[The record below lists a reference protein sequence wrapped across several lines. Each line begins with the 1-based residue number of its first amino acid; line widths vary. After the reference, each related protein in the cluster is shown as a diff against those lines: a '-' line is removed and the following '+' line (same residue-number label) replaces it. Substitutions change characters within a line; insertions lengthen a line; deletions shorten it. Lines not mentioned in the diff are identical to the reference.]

1 MTNEHESA
9 VQNPSGRSE
18 RAESMKQF
26 GNRVRARRLE
36 QGLTQIELAE
46 AAAVDRKTVSRIENS
61 RFSPSLINIYAIADA
76 LDIEARDL
84 I

>member
-1 MTNEHESA
+1 MRE
-9 VQNPSGRSE
+9 
-18 RAESMKQF
+18 F

-36 QGLTQIELAE
+36 QGLTQLDLAE
-46 AAAVDRKTVSRIENS
+46 SAGVDRKTVSRIENS